1 VTVYDEVCDGVAPAH
16 QNLGRFP
23 RILSSGGRQIRSCR
37 QLQFDDTIRM
47 SNLTLRATYIGGPT
61 ALLEVAGLRLLTD
74 PTFDPAG
81 TEYRT
86 PVYTLRKTDDPA
98 IATEALGAID
108 AVLLS
113 HDHHFDNLDHAGRSL
128 LPSVRQVLT
137 TPAGAGRLGGNA
149 VGLATWEHV
158 DLAAP
163 SEQTVR
169 ITSTPAR
176 HGPADGDRGPVTGF
190 LLTDARDAQAP
201 TTPAIYV
208 SGDTVWYEGLRPIA
222 ERADVKVALLFL
234 GAARVREVGPA
245 HLTFAASEGV
255 AAARAFPHALIV
267 PLHYAGWGHFSEG
280 RAEIQRAFDEA
291 GLGERLCWLEPGV
304 AVTLSA

>member
-1 VTVYDEVCDGVAPAH
+1 
-16 QNLGRFP
+16 
-23 RILSSGGRQIRSCR
+23 
-37 QLQFDDTIRM
+37 M

-98 IATEALGAID
+98 IAADALGAID

-158 DLAAP
+158 DLPAP

-291 GLGERLCWLEPGV
+291 GLTERLCWLEPGV
-304 AVTLSA
+304 AVTLSS